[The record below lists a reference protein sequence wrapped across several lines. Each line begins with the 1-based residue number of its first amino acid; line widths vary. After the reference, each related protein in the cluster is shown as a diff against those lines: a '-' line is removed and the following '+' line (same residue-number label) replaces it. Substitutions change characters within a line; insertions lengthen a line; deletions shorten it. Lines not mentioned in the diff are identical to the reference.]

1 MPDMT
6 NYQADTMLPLTTER
20 LILRRL
26 DNVDAHAMAA
36 YRNDP
41 EVARYQ
47 SWERCSLAEAKTLIT
62 EHKNQ
67 PFGRPGEWIQAAIA
81 LRSTNQLV
89 GDVAMKLQ
97 RHDPRQA
104 IVGFTVARN
113 HQRRGYAREILS
125 AVFDHFFLAIGLHR
139 VSADCDPRNAASWRL
154 MESLGMRREAHH
166 LRNLWFKGDWADE
179 YIYAVLR
186 EEWIGRRP

>member
-1 MPDMT
+1 MT
-6 NYQADTMLPLTTER
+6 GYQASTILPLATER

-26 DNVDAHAMAA
+26 GDGDAPALAA

-41 EVARYQ
+41 DVARYQ
-47 SWERCSLAEAKTLIT
+47 SWERCSLAEAKALIT
-62 EHKNQ
+62 ESKNQ
-67 PFGRPGEWIQAAIA
+67 SFGNPGEWIQAAIS

-104 IVGFTVARN
+104 VVGFTVARN
-113 HQRRGYAREILS
+113 HQRRGYAREILT
-125 AVFDHFFLAIGLHR
+125 AVFDHFFFVMGLHR
-139 VSADCDPRNAASWRL
+139 VSADCDPRNDASWGL
-154 MESLGMRREAHH
+154 MESLGMRREAYH
-166 LRNLWFKGDWADE
+166 LRNLWFKGEWADE

-186 EEWIGRRP
+186 EEWIGMRHQ

>member
-1 MPDMT
+1 
-6 NYQADTMLPLTTER
+6 MLPLTTER

-26 DNVDAHAMAA
+26 SDGDSHALAA

-47 SWERCSLAEAKTLIT
+47 SWERCSLAEAKALIT
-62 EHKNQ
+62 EFKNQ
-67 PFGRPGEWIQAAIA
+67 SFGTPGEWIQAAVA
-81 LRSTNQLV
+81 LRTTNQLV

-104 IVGFTVARN
+104 VVGFTIARH
-113 HQRRGYAREILS
+113 HQRHGYAREILS
-125 AVFDHFFLAIGLHR
+125 AVFDYFFVVMGLHR
-139 VSADCDPRNAASWRL
+139 VSADCDPRNAASWGL

-166 LRNLWFKGDWADE
+166 LRNFWSKGEWADE
-179 YIYAVLR
+179 FIYAILR
-186 EEWIGRRP
+186 DEWIEKRHP